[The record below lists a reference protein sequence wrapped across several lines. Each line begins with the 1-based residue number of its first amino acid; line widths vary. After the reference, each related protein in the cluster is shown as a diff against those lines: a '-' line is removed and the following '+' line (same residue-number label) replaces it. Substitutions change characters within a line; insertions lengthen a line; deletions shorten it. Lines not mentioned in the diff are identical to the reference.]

1 MMEEYFDYKKEK
13 QVHVMG
19 TCNFKELNFIG
30 LFIIFSLY
38 SIKSLCLEYSNIDKK
53 KIDSSITW
61 FQIFHWPWLFN
72 RQ

>member
-38 SIKSLCLEYSNIDKK
+38 SIKSLCLEYSIIDKK
-53 KIDSSITW
+53 KKLT
-61 FQIFHWPWLFN
+61 PP
-72 RQ
+72 